1 MNRKLKPPILN
12 TEGIIAIIATVCF
25 IVLLALSYRLAMGF
39 GALITFSAMCVSLI
53 VLIRT
58 GNWHF
63 LSLVLGQFFATILLL
78 MISLLDVEPN
88 KVFFIP
94 IAMLMAVSFTL
105 MLIFMIQRKLK
116 WRSREILELAARPVQ
131 EKTNGLTQRPMPAGR
146 HNYSM
151 EELKKFSAF
160 IGRNLIAIPVHEVNR
175 VVLVINIPTGRLLS
189 FGSRYN
195 DCSWVAFDLDGNV
208 SVNISQADYFK
219 YRDLYSFDKLC
230 QSLGDLFI
238 EFIKDYS
245 QGKDFLIIE
254 RLNGLN
260 LNIITEG

>member
-12 TEGIIAIIATVCF
+12 AEGIIAIIATVCF
-25 IVLLALSYRLAMGF
+25 IVLLPLSPKVAMGF
-39 GALITFSAMCVSLI
+39 GALITFAAMCISLI

-58 GNWHF
+58 KNWHF
-63 LSLVLGQFFATILLL
+63 LSLTLGQFLASALLL
-78 MISLLDVEPN
+78 MVALLDVKQN

-94 IAMLMAVSFTL
+94 IAMLMAVSFTV
-105 MLIFMIQRKLK
+105 MMIFMIQRKLK

-131 EKTNGLTQRPMPAGR
+131 EKTNGLTQRPLPAGR

-151 EELKKFSAF
+151 EELKKFAAF
-160 IGRNLIAIPVHEVNR
+160 IGRNLMATPVHEVNR
-175 VVLVINIPTGRLLS
+175 IVLVINIPTGRFLS
-189 FGSRYN
+189 FGRRYY

-238 EFIKDYS
+238 EFIEDYS
-245 QGKDFLIIE
+245 QDKDFLIIE

>member
-1 MNRKLKPPILN
+1 MNRKLKPPILD
-12 TEGIIAIIATVCF
+12 TEGIIAIIASVCF
-25 IVLLALSYRLAMGF
+25 IVLLALSYKLAMGF
-39 GALITFSAMCVSLI
+39 GALITFSAMCISLI

-63 LSLVLGQFFATILLL
+63 LPLLTGQAFATTLLL
-78 MISLLDVEPN
+78 MITLLEIEPN
-88 KVFFIP
+88 KFFFIP
-94 IAMLMAVSFTL
+94 IAILMAASFTV
-105 MLIFMIQRKLK
+105 MLIFMVQRKLK

-146 HNYSM
+146 HEYSM
-151 EELKKFSAF
+151 EELRKFSSF
-160 IGRNLIAIPVHEVNR
+160 IGRNLIATPVHEVNR
-175 VVLVINIPTGRLLS
+175 IVLVINIPKGRLLS
-189 FGSRYN
+189 FSSRYQ
-195 DCSWVAFDLDGNV
+195 DCSWVAFGLDGNV

-219 YRDLYSFDKLC
+219 YKDLYSFDKLC

-238 EFIKDYS
+238 EFMEEYW
-245 QGKDFLIIE
+245 QGKEFLITE